1 MGLERL
7 CCAAKPLMEPLGAT
21 CMWTLLGWL
30 GTGARAGSDLDRFRR
45 AAVDTALVAE
55 AKEAAA
61 DAVLDTSV
69 HPSGGP
75 VETSDPAGPVS
86 KEAEVTPA
94 KRKAAAGEEK
104 EAPAENGEPAAGKE
118 DAAQADPAAPAPAVE
133 AEPAKKKGGK
143 KQKTAVPGPT
153 PTRRSTR
160 ATRTTVEPEP

>member
-45 AAVDTALVAE
+45 
-55 AKEAAA
+55 AAA

-143 KQKTAVPGPT
+143 KQKTAAPGPT